1 MKYPME
7 IDEIHEG
14 VTDKLSKD
22 QNVLSNARSLEGEGG
37 DVLGPAGQRPG
48 ATAAERRRAAAL
60 RMGSLA
66 AAAHHA
72 AGDLVEQFPQAA
84 SYIHDAAI
92 GFEHISG
99 LLQDPHL
106 DEAAK
111 LVGDLGRKQPAAVV
125 AGVVLIGL
133 GLSWYLKASGDGL
146 SDAGP

>member
-1 MKYPME
+1 MKYSME
-7 IDEIHEG
+7 IDELHEG
-14 VTDKLSKD
+14 VTDELSKA
-22 QNVLSNARSLEGEGG
+22 QKALSNDQSVEGERGE
-37 DVLGPAGQRPG
+37 VLGPTARRPG
-48 ATAAERRRAAAL
+48 ATAAERRRATAL

-72 AGDLVEQFPQAA
+72 AGDLEEQFPQAA
-84 SYIHDAAI
+84 SYFHDAAV

-99 LLQDPHL
+99 LLRDPHL

-146 SDAGP
+146 NDAGP